1 MPRASRGC
9 SACRRIPL
17 AMRGPH
23 LGIRIDLPGLG
34 SRSPGPDD
42 QSQTEKSSG
51 SVNRWLRPDSIRHM
65 SVTTAMQRL
74 TVAHHDTQCDS
85 TKTARDPGYAPVTGR
100 FRWWWQVLGS
110 NQRRA

>member
-1 MPRASRGC
+1 MPGHQEDAVP
-9 SACRRIPL
+9 ARRIPR

-51 SVNRWLRPDSIRHM
+51 SVNRSSCPDSVRHM

-74 TVAHHDTQCDS
+74 AVAHHGT
-85 TKTARDPGYAPVTGR
+85 
-100 FRWWWQVLGS
+100 
-110 NQRRA
+110 